1 VVGASLHL
9 AVSLESRGN
18 IAFTARNLQV
28 AALIQ
33 DPDDPKRLTPIGT
46 LVPETGLETSFNLGP
61 LVPPKGP
68 IVFASNNVYPQL
80 VDELM
85 NNPRG
90 LVFRF
95 ANYDIVDE
103 GGRNF
108 AFTSQ
113 EVNDRTARIAIDYG
127 GFDPDGDGRGTETE
141 ILRVATGII
150 GRVVD
155 TNGDGKVDDADR
167 KVVFDPNGR
176 QVGITLRDALGAAGL
191 RWYDESANPSNT
203 LSAADR
209 QNSYST
215 KNQPTAPSK
224 ASSGCETVRSN

>member
-1 VVGASLHL
+1 MVGANLHL

-46 LVPETGLETSFNLGP
+46 LVPETGLDTSFTLGP

-68 IVFASNNVYPQL
+68 IVFASTNVYPQL

-85 NNPRG
+85 NDPRG

-103 GGRNF
+103 GGPQLRLH
-108 AFTSQ
+108 
-113 EVNDRTARIAIDYG
+113 VPG
-127 GFDPDGDGRGTETE
+127 GQRPHRPHRHR
-141 ILRVATGII
+141 LR
-150 GRVVD
+150 RV
-155 TNGDGKVDDADR
+155 R
-167 KVVFDPNGR
+167 PR
-176 QVGITLRDALGAAGL
+176 R
-191 RWYDESANPSNT
+191 
-203 LSAADR
+203 
-209 QNSYST
+209 
-215 KNQPTAPSK
+215 
-224 ASSGCETVRSN
+224 